1 MIKNEFLDE
10 EQIRKTVSIIRSG
23 YTQTDLFEIRIF
35 GGRGGKS
42 TVGYFKSVDLMIENL
57 KRQNLKGKSVYI
69 TLNEIKDECYSR
81 NAGDRFLDGEIAT
94 ADKDIYARR
103 WLLVDLD
110 PERSSGISA
119 TDEQVAKAKQRAQ
132 EVYSYLEQQGFSEPL
147 IGFSG
152 NGYHL
157 LYSVKLAHTKE
168 NDELVSNFLN
178 ALDILFT
185 DDFIKIDKANKNSS
199 RICKLYGTLA
209 QKGRN
214 TETNPHR
221 MSRIVY
227 TPKRFVPV
235 DVEYI
240 KQVTKVIPQPDKPQ
254 KYNNFNGEKFDLVA
268 WMQKHGL
275 HYRVASA
282 SDGTKYI
289 LDHCPFDE
297 SHKGKDAM
305 IFQGNN
311 GAIGFHC
318 FHDSCS
324 DKTWRDVRVL
334 FEPDAYERKWQQQE
348 QQMYGHYNRDRQ
360 IKSPPEPMVETP
372 DNPIW
377 YTPMDVFN
385 LPKEEVHYI
394 KTGYEGIDQKL
405 YGLKKKA
412 ISVLT
417 GLRSAGK
424 STWLD
429 GLILNAIQDGNTV
442 GCYSGELDEKNFMRW
457 LIRQAA
463 GRSGVEAGR
472 YEGQWNVP
480 YRNQKAISEWL
491 QGKFYLY
498 NNHHGNNY
506 EQIREQIKKKINED
520 KLDLMVIDNL
530 MALDIGDL
538 SYQQLDAQKKFVLS
552 LKTIAVESDVHILF
566 VAHPRKTVSFL
577 RLEDISGSGDLANAV
592 DNAFL
597 IHRNNEDF
605 KLRSKEMFK
614 WGDDHIAYSGTNV
627 IEVAKDRESGTQDWF
642 IPLWYEV
649 ETKRLKNSLAENIL
663 YGWRSDTEHEADGF
677 MDLPED
683 SDPVF
688 E

>member
-1 MIKNEFLDE
+1 MAINYIDESKIRRAISVIKGGN
-10 EQIRKTVSIIRSG
+10 TNG
-23 YTQTDLFEIRIF
+23 LFEIRIIT
-35 GGRGGKS
+35 GKK
-42 TVGYFKSVDLMIENL
+42 TWVGYFKDVNVMLDQLRRQDLRNANIYM
-57 KRQNLKGKSVYI
+57 V
-69 TLNEIKDECYSR
+69 LNEINDACYSKKAR
-81 NAGDRFLDGEIAT
+81 DKFLLGEQST
-94 ADKDIYARR
+94 KDDDILGRH
-103 WLLVDLD
+103 WLLIDLD
-110 PERSSGISA
+110 SKRTVGVSS
-119 TDEQVAKAKQRAQ
+119 TDEEVKSAKQKAQ
-132 EVYSYLEQQGFSEPL
+132 EIYTFLMKQGFAEPV

-157 LYSVKLAHTKE
+157 LYKVRLANNPENKARVERFLHT
-168 NDELVSNFLN
+168 
-178 ALDILFT
+178 LDVLFT
-185 DDFIKIDKANKNSS
+185 DDVIKVDTAVFNAA
-199 RICKLYGTLA
+199 RICKLYGTVA
-209 QKGRN
+209 QKGSDSPER
-214 TETNPHR
+214 PHR
-221 MSRIVY
+221 MSDIEY
-227 TPKRFVPV
+227 VP
-235 DVEYI
+235 
-240 KQVTKVIPQPDKPQ
+240 KVIQTTDVTYIDKVNEKIPNKPDTPQR
-254 KYNNFNGEKFDLVA
+254 YNNYHGEKFDLVA

-275 HYRVASA
+275 HYRATSA

-360 IKSPPEPMVETP
+360 IKPPPEPMVETP

-377 YTPMDVFN
+377 YTPMDVFS

-394 KTGYEGIDQKL
+394 KTGYDGIDQKL

-463 GRSGVEAGR
+463 GRNGVEAGR

-506 EQIREQIKKKINED
+506 EQIREQIKKKITED

-530 MALDIGDL
+530 MALDISDMG
-538 SYQQLDAQKKFVLS
+538 YQTLDAQKEFVLS
-552 LKTIAVESDVHILF
+552 LKRLAVQADVHILF

-614 WGDDHIAYSGTNV
+614 WGDDHVAYSGTNV

-663 YGWRSDTEHEADGF
+663 YGWRTDAEHETDGF

-683 SDPVF
+683 SDPIF

>member
-1 MIKNEFLDE
+1 MKTYIDESKIRRAVSVIKGGNY
-10 EQIRKTVSIIRSG
+10 G
-23 YTQTDLFEIRIF
+23 NGLFEVRII
-35 GGRGGKS
+35 GKKTS
-42 TVGYFKSVDLMIENL
+42 VGYFYDVDMMIDKL
-57 KRQNLKGKSVYI
+57 KRQDLRETNVYMVI
-69 TLNEIKDECYSR
+69 NEINDACASRKARDKFLVGGDSTKD
-81 NAGDRFLDGEIAT
+81 N
-94 ADKDIYARR
+94 DIVGRQ
-103 WLLVDLD
+103 WLLIDLD
-110 PERSSGISA
+110 PKRSAGVSSTEEEIVSA
-119 TDEQVAKAKQRAQ
+119 KKKAQ
-132 EVYSYLEQQGFSEPL
+132 EIYSFLLKQGFDEPV

-157 LYSVKLAHTKE
+157 LYKVLMDNTDE
-168 NDELVSNFLN
+168 NKKRIERFLKTLDTLFSDDVIKVDTTVHN
-178 ALDILFT
+178 A
-185 DDFIKIDKANKNSS
+185 A

-209 QKGRN
+209 QKGSDTAER
-214 TETNPHR
+214 PHR
-221 MSRIVY
+221 MSGIEY
-227 TPKRFVPV
+227 VP
-235 DVEYI
+235 
-240 KQVTKVIPQPDKPQ
+240 KVINAINPSYIDKVNNIIPDKPDTPQ
-254 KYNNFNGEKFDLVA
+254 KYNNYHGEKFDLVA

-275 HYRVASA
+275 HYKAMGA

-324 DKTWRDVRVL
+324 DKTWRDVRIL

-360 IKSPPEPMVETP
+360 IKPPPEPMVETP

-377 YTPMDVFN
+377 YTPMDIFN

-394 KTGYEGIDQKL
+394 KTGYDGIDQKL

-463 GRSGVEAGR
+463 GRNGVEAGR

-605 KLRSKEMFK
+605 KIRSKEMFK

>member
-1 MIKNEFLDE
+1 MAKTYLDE
-10 EQIRKTVSIIRSG
+10 AEIRRSISIIKSG
-23 YTQTDLFEIRIF
+23 CIESDLFEIRIF
-35 GGRGGKS
+35 GNRKGS
-42 TVGYFKSVDLMIENL
+42 TTGYFKSVDRMLECLKRENL
-57 KRQNLKGKSVYI
+57 QGKSIYI
-69 TLNEIKDECYSR
+69 VLNEIRDDCYYR
-81 NAGDRFLDGEIAT
+81 NTQDKFIFGESST
-94 ADKDIYARR
+94 GDKDITARH
-103 WLLVDLD
+103 WLMIDLD
-110 PERSSGISA
+110 PVRSSGVSA
-119 TDEQVAKAKQRAQ
+119 TDEQVEYAKKKAVKMY
-132 EVYSYLEQQGFSEPL
+132 EYLTQIGFSEPFV
-147 IGFSG
+147 GFSG

-157 LYSVKLAHTKE
+157 MYRIKLAPTDA
-168 NDELVSNFLN
+168 NDKLISDFLK
-178 ALDILFT
+178 ALSIMFSDEI
-185 DDFIKIDKANKNSS
+185 IKIDTANKNAS

-209 QKGRN
+209 QKGSDTPER
-214 TETNPHR
+214 PHR
-221 MSRIVY
+221 MSRIIHC
-227 TPKRFVPV
+227 PKKFVPV
-235 DVEYI
+235 DIEYI
-240 KQVTKVIPQPDKPQ
+240 KKIADTVTETEVPQR
-254 KYNNFNGEKFDLVA
+254 YNSYNGEKFDLVA
-268 WMQKHGL
+268 WMQKYGL
-275 HYRVASA
+275 HYRAVGTT
-282 SDGTKYI
+282 DGTRYL

-297 SHKGKDAM
+297 SHRGKDAM
-305 IFQGNN
+305 IFQCNN
-311 GAIGFHC
+311 GAIGFKC
-318 FHDSCS
+318 FHDSCQ
-324 DKTWRDVRVL
+324 DKKWKDVRIL

-348 QQMYGHYNRDRQ
+348 QRMYGHYNRN
-360 IKSPPEPMVETP
+360 KPAPEPLVATP

-498 NNHHGNNY
+498 NNNQGNNFKA
-506 EQIREQIKKKINED
+506 IRDEIEKKISED

-530 MALDIGDL
+530 MALDISDMG
-538 SYQQLDAQKKFVLS
+538 YQMLDAQKEFVLS
-552 LKTIAVESDVHILF
+552 LKRLAVQADVHILF